1 MVYFNKKLGD
11 IHKPDVH
18 NLFSGHSEKIS
29 CQEEEKYSNP
39 LCNEDKE
46 QRALYTYGASDSST

>member
-1 MVYFNKKLGD
+1 MNFDKILGD

-29 CQEEEKYSNP
+29 CQEEEKYSKP
-39 LCNEDKE
+39 LCNDDKE
-46 QRALYTYGASDSST
+46 QKS